1 MTREEA
7 IEILKI
13 KRECMDYEGF
23 SCAMD
28 LKTKIDGADGCNLCE
43 RAIDMA
49 IEALSTE
56 RLKGRWQW
64 KLRMKGG
71 FHTYTGVDS
80 MGETHTITV
89 DERHETEEPYCPICG
104 KWNDSQWLD
113 FCPNCGCDMRGEEE

>member
-1 MTREEA
+1 MISREEA
-7 IEILKI
+7 IKNLQNIN
-13 KRECMDYEGF
+13 GF
-23 SCAMD
+23 FITD
-28 LKTKIDGADGCNLCE
+28 LKWKESMN
-43 RAIDMA
+43 MA

-56 RLKGRWQW
+56 RPKGRWEW
-64 KLRMKGG
+64 KHRMKGG

-113 FCPNCGCDMRGEEE
+113 FCPNCGADCRESE